1 MAGADRTRPMTP
13 GLSKSRFQYG
23 LQCLKRL
30 YLETY
35 HRDLADPVSSERQAI
50 FDTGHAVGEMARQR
64 VPDGVLVE
72 EAHFEHNQ
80 AVRKTESLLTRTDIP
95 AIYEAGFTFQG
106 IRTRVDILKR
116 NGHRAFDLVEV
127 KSTTRVKPEHISDV
141 AIQVYVVEGS
151 EVLVNR
157 AYLMHLNR
165 DYSNQDGSPD
175 LKQRFSLQDV
185 TDAARSFIADRAS
198 GELARMWAA
207 LQQRDAPSIETG
219 QHCNIPYRCSFYG
232 YCHQNSGS
240 SSDRKIQH

>member
-1 MAGADRTRPMTP
+1 MTP

-35 HRDLADPVSSERQAI
+35 RRDLADPVSSERQAI
-50 FDTGHAVGEMARQR
+50 FDAGHAVGELAREWF
-64 VPDGVLVE
+64 PGGTLVE
-72 EAHFEHNQ
+72 EAHFEHNR
-80 AVRKTESLLTRTDIP
+80 AVETTKSLLTRTDVP
-95 AIYEAGFTFQG
+95 AIYEAGFTFQD

-116 NGHRAFDLVEV
+116 SGRGAFDLVEV

-151 EVLVNR
+151 GIPVR
-157 AYLMHLNR
+157 KAYLMHLNR
-165 DYSNQDGSPD
+165 GYSNQDGSPD
-175 LKQRFSLQDV
+175 LKRQFSLQDV
-185 TDAARSFIADRAS
+185 TDAASSFIAERAS
-198 GELARMWAA
+198 GELARMWSA
-207 LQQRDAPSIETG
+207 LQQRDAPNIETG

-240 SSDRKIQH
+240 SSDREIQH